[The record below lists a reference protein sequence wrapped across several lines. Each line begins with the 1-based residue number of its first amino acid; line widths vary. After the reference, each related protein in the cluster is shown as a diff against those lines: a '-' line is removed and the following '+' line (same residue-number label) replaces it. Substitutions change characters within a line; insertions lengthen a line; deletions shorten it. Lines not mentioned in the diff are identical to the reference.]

1 MDATRFTV
9 LTALALAAGTT
20 AAQSLTVVNQPWPGE
35 STHAQMLAEA
45 FGGSFSSMG
54 QVTGVNAKAGQSNLV
69 DIGYTNGSYT
79 FTRVADMGGSA
90 GNVSLKNL
98 MGGGDDDMW
107 RDGSYRATS
116 LGGYSSLS
124 HEFGYI
130 GANGEYHTIVAEG
143 VSALENSIHPNE
155 DFTWA
160 IRTSNGREYNS
171 NEMLNGSGADHMVTY
186 AMYDDS
192 NTLIGAVLFFEDW
205 AGGNSDY
212 DYNDY
217 AVMLT
222 LAPTPQAALL
232 GLLGLGGVAA
242 GRRRRTIA

>member
-1 MDATRFTV
+1 MDTTRFTV
-9 LTALALAAGTT
+9 IAALTLAAGVTS
-20 AAQSLTVVNQPWPGE
+20 AQSLTVVNEPWPGE

-45 FGGSFSSMG
+45 FGGTFTSMG
-54 QVTGVNAKAGQSNLV
+54 QTEGVNARAGQSNMV
-69 DIGYTNGSYT
+69 DMGYTNGSMT
-79 FTRVADMGGSA
+79 FERVADY
-90 GNVSLKNL
+90 GNSSKVDLINL
-98 MGGGDDDMW
+98 MNGGDDGDW

-130 GANGEYHTIVAEG
+130 GANGEFHTIIADG
-143 VSALENSIHPNE
+143 VQALENSIHPNE

-160 IRTSNGREYNS
+160 IRTNTDSEYNS
-171 NEMLNGSGADHMVTY
+171 NNLLNGGVDHMVTY

-192 NTLIGAVLFFEDW
+192 NKLIGAVLFFEDW
-205 AGGNSDY
+205 SGDNSDY